1 MGNGPGDLEDYEQLF
16 LQEPGVL
23 GGFVWEWCDHA
34 IDAGSAPNGGRRY
47 LYGGDSGEYPH
58 DINFCVDGLVSPD
71 RKPHTGLAELKNV
84 WRPLRA
90 GLEGENLV
98 LCSTL
103 DFADAGRLANCRWEL
118 ALDGVVVREG
128 TLPLTSIPPRSRV
141 TLPAPWQ
148 LPRESGRV
156 DVRLIYT
163 AACDNDFVKAG
174 DELGF
179 DQLTL
184 RQGAPTLPALRPG
197 NVTCRETQEEIL
209 VEGSGFSYAFDRF
222 TGCFD
227 SMVRQ
232 GQEQLS
238 RPMGF
243 NVWRAPTDND
253 RKIRRVW
260 EEAGYDRVQT
270 RVENC
275 HVESGETVRIS
286 CDVTLASV
294 IRQPFLRC
302 RVMWEIDAGGTLRLT
317 VDGRRDMV
325 FPFLPRFGVRLF
337 LNPGFERLDYT
348 GYGPLESYLD
358 KHRACWYG
366 RFKSTVA
373 DEYVDYI
380 KPQEHGS
387 HMGCD
392 AMQLQ
397 NGNTVFWAKGET
409 PFSFRA
415 SHYPQEDLAAAAHDF
430 ELTPADDVEVCL
442 DYKNSG
448 IGSNSCGPVLDPRYA
463 LNEETFHFT
472 ILMGFAALQ

>member
-1 MGNGPGDLEDYEQLF
+1 
-16 LQEPGVL
+16 
-23 GGFVWEWCDHA
+23 
-34 IDAGSAPNGGRRY
+34 
-47 LYGGDSGEYPH
+47 
-58 DINFCVDGLVSPD
+58 
-71 RKPHTGLAELKNV
+71 
-84 WRPLRA
+84 
-90 GLEGENLV
+90 
-98 LCSTL
+98 
-103 DFADAGRLANCRWEL
+103 
-118 ALDGVVVREG
+118 
-128 TLPLTSIPPRSRV
+128 
-141 TLPAPWQ
+141 
-148 LPRESGRV
+148 
-156 DVRLIYT
+156 
-163 AACDNDFVKAG
+163 
-174 DELGF
+174 
-179 DQLTL
+179 
-184 RQGAPTLPALRPG
+184 
-197 NVTCRETQEEIL
+197 
-209 VEGSGFSYAFDRF
+209 
-222 TGCFD
+222 
-227 SMVRQ
+227 MVRQ

-275 HVESGETVRIS
+275 HVEDGETVRIS

-302 RVMWEIDAGGTLRLT
+302 RVMWEIDAGGALRLT

-337 LNPGFERLDYT
+337 LNPGFEQLDYT

-366 RFKSTVA
+366 RFESTVA

-415 SHYPQEDLAAAAHDF
+415 SHYPQEELAAVAHDF

-472 ILMGFAALQ
+472 IMMGFAALR